1 MLNILFLKINF
12 NYSCEFC
19 SLEIRKKMKVKEF
32 FCNKE
37 SRPKHRPK
45 HHNLG
50 NATSSKPNYIKM
62 AWKLTNPN
70 LTLPKRPIT

>member
-1 MLNILFLKINF
+1 
-12 NYSCEFC
+12 
-19 SLEIRKKMKVKEF
+19 MKVKEF